1 MTSVDFARSQACLM
15 QEADTVMPRKRK
27 LSYGRGN
34 REDPESRKE
43 RKQELKEV
51 ERLSSE
57 QVRGGQVS

>member
-1 MTSVDFARSQACLM
+1 M

-34 REDPESRKE
+34 REDPETRKE